1 MTTGIDKAIR
11 NEINRLKDTVFKNG
25 VLETTNRIYEMVE
38 ERLNDNISQES
49 DPEIREKI
57 AAIKN
62 GVLADITDASDEVVE
77 EHGV

>member
-1 MTTGIDKAIR
+1 MNGIDEAIR
-11 NEINRLKDTVFKNG
+11 NEIKRLKNTVFENG

-57 AAIKN
+57 KAITN
-62 GVLADITDASDEVVE
+62 GVLADIIDARDEVME

>member
-1 MTTGIDKAIR
+1 MNGIDEAIR
-11 NEINRLKDTVFKNG
+11 NEIKRLKDTVFENG

-57 AAIKN
+57 RAIKN